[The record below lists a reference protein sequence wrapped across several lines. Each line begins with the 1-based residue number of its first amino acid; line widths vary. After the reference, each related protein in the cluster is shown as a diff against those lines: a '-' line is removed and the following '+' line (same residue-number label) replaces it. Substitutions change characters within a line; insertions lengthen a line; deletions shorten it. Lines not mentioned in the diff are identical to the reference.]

1 MYTWALRTD
10 LTCFDRAQW
19 FLPSNRPGPL
29 RLGEK
34 VAASV
39 LLCAK
44 RATLC
49 KANKNK
55 CKKRISHLWCD
66 PVFILFQPLLNYVS
80 LSPGWLCLFSCFFS
94 IAVFSCFSSVLFGLP
109 LCCLD
114 SALPIWICLPH
125 WLIYCVQNP
134 VLAFKTILT
143 AALCLQL
150 CNWIQELLRTSPLPV
165 HGIFFLK
172 GKAVCNYYVATMFV
186 C

>member
-1 MYTWALRTD
+1 MQKKD
-10 LTCFDRAQW
+10 LTLVMR
-19 FLPSNRPGPL
+19 PSFH
-29 RLGEK
+29 
-34 VAASV
+34 
-39 LLCAK
+39 
-44 RATLC
+44 
-49 KANKNK
+49 
-55 CKKRISHLWCD
+55 I
-66 PVFILFQPLLNYVS
+66 VS
-80 LSPGWLCLFSCFFS
+80 TVVEFCLFEPRVTLSLFLFFFS

-109 LCCLD
+109 LCCLH

-172 GKAVCNYYVATMFV
+172 GKAVCNYCVATMFV
-186 C
+186 CSCWIDFSFLLLYIILIRDILTDRVTFEC